1 MVYMMIRSINKS
13 FREDN
18 LPIELVKGDG
28 YYYYVYSLRD
38 VFETLSVYA
47 ARLNQNTK
55 DEWIRMG
62 REFVLEVE
70 HSKGIYR

>member
-1 MVYMMIRSINKS
+1 MIRSINKS

-28 YYYYVYSLRD
+28 YYYYVYSLPD

-47 ARLNQNTK
+47 ASLNRNTK